1 MPVQCA
7 VPMVAV
13 RQVPISACGARKLLL
28 KRLQMDIYVRHFGDV
43 VVWSVPEPIEGP
55 TGALQSGLALP
66 SFRACPGISRTPG
79 SKNAPAGGVRFRV
92 NLGDN
97 WVAVWHGVVF

>member
-43 VVWSVPEPIEGP
+43 VVWSVPEPVEGP
-55 TGALQSGLALP
+55 TGAPQSGLAFP
-66 SFRACPGISRTPG
+66 SFRACIFLIPGLTR
-79 SKNAPAGGVRFRV
+79 
-92 NLGDN
+92 NLPN
-97 WVAVWHGVVF
+97 PR

>member
-28 KRLQMDIYVRHFGDV
+28 KRLQMDIYVRHFGEV
-43 VVWSVPEPIEGP
+43 VVWSVPEPVEGP
-55 TGALQSGLALP
+55 TQAPHSGLAFA
-66 SFRACPGISRTPG
+66 SFQA
-79 SKNAPAGGVRFRV
+79 
-92 NLGDN
+92 
-97 WVAVWHGVVF
+97 

>member
-43 VVWSVPEPIEGP
+43 VVWSVPEPV
-55 TGALQSGLALP
+55 SGWSLSLSKGRLHP
-66 SFRACPGISRTPG
+66 LIPGLTRNPL
-79 SKNAPAGGVRFRV
+79 V
-92 NLGDN
+92 N
-97 WVAVWHGVVF
+97 V